1 MRTVR
6 LLVGQD
12 GDEEPVDVE
21 VDADPVCIME
31 VAIAESTDIP
41 RHDLT
46 YLSTTTLS
54 ELFLQVLDDGFEEID
69 VPTADDPE

>member
-1 MRTVR
+1 MRTVSIE
-6 LLVGQD
+6 VGMN
-12 GDEEPVDVE
+12 GDKEPVDVE

-31 VAIAESTDIP
+31 AAIAESTEIP

-54 ELFLQVLDDGFEEID
+54 ELFLQVLEDGFEEID
-69 VPTADDPE
+69 VQTTDDPE